1 MSSEKFFNTELLN
14 IKLRHND
21 ALLPTAAAL
30 LYILAM
36 YCGGF
41 YLLIQ
46 AGWWSWPVGILAVAH
61 AMVIAAYMV
70 HECAHNAVFK
80 EMRHN
85 AALGRALLWISGA
98 CYGDY
103 EAIRHKHMR
112 HHIDRADVIAV
123 DYRELLQRYPLLQRL
138 LVALEAIYIP
148 AIDCLM
154 HGLVITLPFT
164 NKNYA
169 SQRRRV
175 LTCLVIR
182 SALLMILLYYC
193 WSAFVGYLLAY
204 LLFEIVMRTM
214 DMHQHTF
221 EVFINLNEPRDKVL
235 FDNDY
240 EQRNT
245 FSNTLGRGV
254 LSNLLVLNFGYHN
267 AHHEK
272 PTQPWYRLPALDREL
287 FGVITKQHLC
297 FRDIVKSY
305 QQFRVRRV
313 MHADHGDLATDNGQ
327 GIGFVGVLGVS
338 FLTAI

>member
-1 MSSEKFFNTELLN
+1 
-14 IKLRHND
+14 LRHND
-21 ALLPTAAAL
+21 AFLPTAAAL
-30 LYILAM
+30 SYVAAC

-41 YLLIQ
+41 YLLML
-46 AGWWSWPVGILAVAH
+46 ARWWSWPLGVLAVAH
-61 AMVIAAYMV
+61 GMVIAAYMV

-80 EMRHN
+80 EMKHN

-112 HHIDRADVIAV
+112 HHIDRADVIAI
-123 DYRELLQRYPLLQRL
+123 DYRELLHRYPRLQRL
-138 LVALEAIYIP
+138 LVTLEKFYIP

-154 HGLVITLPFT
+154 HVLIMTLPFT
-164 NKNYA
+164 HEAYR

-175 LTCLVIR
+175 INCLIIRGMLLLT
-182 SALLMILLYYC
+182 LLYYA
-193 WSAFVGYLLAY
+193 WPAFVGYVLAY
-204 LLFEIVMRTM
+204 LLFEIVLRTM

-235 FDNDY
+235 FDGDY

-254 LSNLLVLNFGYHN
+254 FANLLVLNFGYHN

-272 PTQPWYRLPALDREL
+272 PTQPWYRLPGLDREM
-287 FGVITKQHLC
+287 FGAATKQHLS
-297 FRDIVKSY
+297 FRDVANSY
-305 QQFRVRRV
+305 RRFRVQRV
-313 MHADHGDLATDNGQ
+313 MHADHADLAGDGQ
-327 GIGFVGVLGVS
+327 RGIGFVGVLGVS